1 MSGRFK
7 ISLLL
12 AFLITAPSLMSFSNG
27 MVDATTVLE
36 RFLLAL
42 VAAFVA
48 NGIVASVVAYYRI
61 DNLRKSQELKR
72 METLNALEDR
82 AP

>member
-72 METLNALEDR
+72 M
-82 AP
+82 

>member
-12 AFLITAPSLMSFSNG
+12 AFLITAPSLMSFSSG